1 MWRGGKASFAGRRVL
16 VTGAARGIGAA
27 LVRRLHDRGARVA
40 LAGLEPDGLAAVAR
54 ECGGAPWRECDVGD
68 GAAVTAAVDELA
80 EALGGLDV
88 VVANAGI
95 ARQWSVLHGDPSV
108 LATTLRVNTLGVCH
122 TIQAA
127 AKHVA
132 HPGGY
137 VLAVSS
143 LAAAVHLPLLGAY
156 SASKAAVEALGDTAR
171 LELTPSGARA
181 GVAYFAELATDMT
194 TRGFDTKAAAAFFGA
209 RGTLS
214 PVTPLTVA
222 IDALERGIRG
232 RAARI
237 CAPRWA
243 WPVLLARM
251 PVQRAIA
258 LRVRGPRMREA
269 LAIAE
274 TEDVAF
280 TTEQPG

>member
-1 MWRGGKASFAGRRVL
+1 MRPGRSLTNRRVL

-27 LVRRLHDRGARVA
+27 LARRLHDKGARVA
-40 LAGLEPDGLAAVAR
+40 LLGLEPAGLAAVAHD
-54 ECGGAPWRECDVGD
+54 CAAPWRECDVSNRTS
-68 GAAVTAAVDELA
+68 VTETVDDLA
-80 EALGGLDV
+80 EELGGLDI

-95 ARQWSVLHGDPSV
+95 ARQWSVLHGDPAI
-108 LATTLRVNTLGVCH
+108 LETTLRVNTLGVCH

-127 AKHVA
+127 ARHIA

-137 VLAVSS
+137 LLAISS
-143 LAAAVHLPLLGAY
+143 LAAAIHLPLLGAY

-171 LELTPSGARA
+171 LELGPTGARA
-181 GVAYFAELATDMT
+181 GVAYFSELATDMT
-194 TRGFDTKAAAAFFGA
+194 TRGFDTKAASAFFGN

-214 PVTPLTVA
+214 PVTPLDVA
-222 IDALERGIRG
+222 IDALERGIRR

-237 CAPRWA
+237 CSPRWVA
-243 WPVLLARM
+243 PVLQARM

-258 LRVRGPRMREA
+258 LRARSPRMREA
-269 LAIAE
+269 LRIAA
-274 TEDVAF
+274 TEDVPF

>member
-1 MWRGGKASFAGRRVL
+1 MWRGKSLAGRRVL

-27 LVRRLHDRGARVA
+27 LVRRLHERGAVVA
-40 LAGLEPDGLAAVAR
+40 LAGLEPDGLAAVAA
-54 ECGGAPWRECDVGD
+54 ECGDAPWHECDVGD
-68 GAAVTAAVDELA
+68 AAAVHETVDDLA
-80 EALGGLDV
+80 ERLGGLDV

-95 ARQWSVLHGDPSV
+95 AKQWSVLHGDPEV
-108 LATTLRVNTLGVCH
+108 LATTLRVNTFGVCH

-127 AKHVA
+127 ARHVA

-143 LAAAVHLPLLGAY
+143 LAAAIHLPLLGAY

-171 LELTPSGARA
+171 LELGPTGARV

-194 TRGFDTKAAAAFFGA
+194 TRGFDTAAAAAFFGK

-214 PVTPLTVA
+214 PVTPLPVA
-222 IDALERGIRG
+222 IDALERGIRR

-237 CAPRWA
+237 WSPRWA
-243 WPVLLARM
+243 APVLLARM
-251 PVQRAIA
+251 PAQRAIA
-258 LRVRGPRMREA
+258 LRARGPRMREA
-269 LAIAE
+269 LAIAA

-280 TTEQPG
+280 TTEQPE

>member
-1 MWRGGKASFAGRRVL
+1 MRRGSSLDGRRVL

-27 LVRRLHDRGARVA
+27 LVRRLHEKGARVA
-40 LAGLEPDGLAAVAR
+40 LAGLEPDGLAAVAA

-68 GAAVTAAVDELA
+68 GPAVHTAVDELA
-80 EALGGLDV
+80 GELGGLDV

-95 ARQWSVLHGDPSV
+95 ARQWSLLDGDPEV
-108 LATTLRVNTLGVCH
+108 LATTLRVNTFGVCH

-127 AKHVA
+127 ARHVA

-171 LELTPSGARA
+171 LELGPTGARA

-194 TRGFDTKAAAAFFGA
+194 TRGFGTKAAAAFFG
-209 RGTLS
+209 GHQTLS
-214 PVTPLTVA
+214 PVTPLPVA
-222 IDALERGIRG
+222 IDALERGIR
-232 RAARI
+232 RRSARVW
-237 CAPRWA
+237 APRWA
-243 WPVLLARM
+243 WPVLMARM
-251 PVQRAIA
+251 PAQRAIA
-258 LRVRGPRMREA
+258 LRARGPRLREA
-269 LAIAE
+269 LAIAR
-274 TEDVAF
+274 TEDVGF
-280 TTEQPG
+280 TTEQPR